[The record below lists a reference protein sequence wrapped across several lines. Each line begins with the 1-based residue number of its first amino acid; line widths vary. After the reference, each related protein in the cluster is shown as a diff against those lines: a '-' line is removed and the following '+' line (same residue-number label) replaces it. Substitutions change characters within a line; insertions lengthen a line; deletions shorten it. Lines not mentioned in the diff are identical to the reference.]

1 MPENPRIYG
10 LSGYFIGCDNL
21 VNHFATTYKVISSY
35 FIGMIIEHNV
45 FTPFV
50 ALFVTND

>member
-10 LSGYFIGCDNL
+10 LSGYFIGCGNL

-35 FIGMIIEHNV
+35 FKGIISPHV
-45 FTPFV
+45 WCCQP
-50 ALFVTND
+50 